1 MKKLF
6 AFLLMLCML
15 SGCISTT
22 KPTASSVTYNH
33 HSTQASE
40 EKAPKGDEIDL
51 DDPVIVLLAIGGG
64 CLLMSAM
71 GVAYESDEGSYF
83 AVGAGLTGLTFWGAA
98 GIVYLATDE

>member
-15 SGCISTT
+15 SGCVSATR
-22 KPTASSVTYNH
+22 PTASSIAYNH
-33 HSTQASE
+33 HSTQVSE
-40 EKAPKGDEIDL
+40 KKAPRGDEIDFNDL
-51 DDPVIVLLAIGGG
+51 VVVLIAIGGG

-71 GVAYESDEGSYF
+71 GLSYESDETSYF

-98 GIVYLATDE
+98 GIVYLATGE